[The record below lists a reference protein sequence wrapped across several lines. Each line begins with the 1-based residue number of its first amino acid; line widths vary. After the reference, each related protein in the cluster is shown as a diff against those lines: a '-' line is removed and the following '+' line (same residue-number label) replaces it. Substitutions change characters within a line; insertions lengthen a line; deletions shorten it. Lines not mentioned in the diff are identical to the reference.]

1 MTITEI
7 LPWVTLLVAL
17 FGAAKWVAKSASE
30 LTKAITNLNMVV
42 KNLGDS
48 FGSFKED
55 AKKEHEETHKRLD
68 DHESRIHSLED
79 WKKYKGGEI

>member
-1 MTITEI
+1 MTITELI
-7 LPWVTLLVAL
+7 PWITFLVAL
-17 FGAAKWVAKSASE
+17 GGAAAWIAKSASE

-42 KNLGDS
+42 KNLGES

>member
-1 MTITEI
+1 MTITELI
-7 LPWVTLLVAL
+7 PWVTLLVAL
-17 FGAAKWVAKSASE
+17 FGAAKWVAKNASE
-30 LTKAITNLNMVV
+30 LTKAITNLNMGV
-42 KNLGDS
+42 KNLGES